1 MKTSPIASPVKAG
14 AALAFIITALI
25 GWKLG
30 DAQAKAPAAEAPT
43 PDRADRPVRRMRGA
57 TGPSDVA
64 AQRMAAIRAGRDE
77 GERMRATIA
86 LAHSLP
92 PSEFAAWMDGRWFS
106 VREGA
111 GVTLFNKIIQ

>member
-1 MKTSPIASPVKAG
+1 MKTSPISSRVKAG

-30 DAQAKAPAAEAPT
+30 DAQAKAPAAEAAA

-86 LAHSLP
+86 RPACPRFCMAPVPGIHP
-92 PSEFAAWMDGRWFS
+92 TR
-106 VREGA
+106 
-111 GVTLFNKIIQ
+111 TLTDRMSA